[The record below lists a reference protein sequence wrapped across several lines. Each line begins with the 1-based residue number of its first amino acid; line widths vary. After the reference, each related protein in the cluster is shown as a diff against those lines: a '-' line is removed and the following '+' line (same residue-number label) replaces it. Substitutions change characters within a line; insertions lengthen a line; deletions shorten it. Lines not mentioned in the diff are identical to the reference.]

1 MPDIA
6 AFHPQIVHFVV
17 ALLIVGVLFRLIA
30 LTGRVRFAGP
40 VATTLI
46 LLGTLAAVAA
56 VESGTQAH
64 GAAERIPGARQAVV
78 EHEEWGERTRNIFLV
93 VAAAELVGLALRNR
107 KYRRIAHAIAGV
119 VGIAGLAV
127 LYETAEHGG
136 TLVYSY
142 AGGVGVR
149 SGAPQDV
156 ERLLVAGLYNQ
167 AMLDRRQGRADDA
180 ARLFDEMARRR
191 PADPAVLLLQVQSL
205 LEDRNDAQ
213 GALSKL
219 HGIEI
224 PARDRFLRYR
234 YGWVRADAYRAA
246 GFTDSAR
253 AALQA
258 LAAEFE
264 GSERVQQQVRAR
276 LEELQ

>member
-1 MPDIA
+1 
-6 AFHPQIVHFVV
+6 
-17 ALLIVGVLFRLIA
+17 
-30 LTGRVRFAGP
+30 
-40 VATTLI
+40 
-46 LLGTLAAVAA
+46 
-56 VESGTQAH
+56 
-64 GAAERIPGARQAVV
+64 
-78 EHEEWGERTRNIFLV
+78 